1 MYIIVVGCG
10 RVGSRLAQHLSAE
23 GHNVVVIDK
32 NPRSF
37 RRLGS
42 TFNGLTIEGVGF
54 DEDILK
60 QAGIEKAD
68 ALAAVT
74 DLDNT
79 NMMVAEMATR
89 LFDVPQAIARLYNPE
104 RERTYQQLGLEYVCG
119 TVLTAEKIL
128 DKIVEGYVRH
138 ASVGGDAEIIE
149 FKAGKSLDNKRV
161 EEIEVPDELKVAA
174 ITRSGESIIPA
185 GNFLIKEK
193 DHVLC
198 AIKRHILSKI
208 EKFTGD

>member
-1 MYIIVVGCG
+1 LYIIVVGCG
-10 RVGSRLAQHLSAE
+10 RVGSHLAQHLSAE

-42 TFNGLTIEGVGF
+42 TFNGLTVEGVGF
-54 DEDILK
+54 DEDVLK
-60 QAGIEKAD
+60 KAGIEETD

-79 NMMVAEMATR
+79 NMMVAEMATK
-89 LFDVPQAIARLYNPE
+89 LFDVPRAIARLYNPE

-138 ASVGGDAEIIE
+138 ASVGGDTEIIE
-149 FKAGKSLDNKRV
+149 FKAGKSLDNKSV
-161 EEIEVPDELKVAA
+161 EEIEVPDELKVAT
-174 ITRSGESIIPA
+174 ITRRGEGIIPV
-185 GNFLIKEK
+185 GSFLIKEN
-193 DHVLC
+193 DYVVC
-198 AIKRHILSKI
+198 AIKRYALSKI